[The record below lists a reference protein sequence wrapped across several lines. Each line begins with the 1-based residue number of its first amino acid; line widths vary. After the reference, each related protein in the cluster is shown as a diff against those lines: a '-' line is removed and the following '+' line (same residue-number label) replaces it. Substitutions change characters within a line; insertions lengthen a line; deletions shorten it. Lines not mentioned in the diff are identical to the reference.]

1 MIPNRKGW
9 HYLAVKKL
17 SALLKQIIPKH
28 VGIFYCS
35 NCLHLFRTKSKLESH
50 KHVCESKELCGV
62 VPSQDTILGLNYK
75 TASIIYADL
84 ESLIK
89 RVDEYKNNFSGGT
102 FSVFDMDI

>member
-1 MIPNRKGW
+1 M
-9 HYLAVKKL
+9 
-17 SALLKQIIPKH
+17 
-28 VGIFYCS
+28 
-35 NCLHLFRTKSKLESH
+35 FRTKSKLESH
-50 KHVCESKELCGV
+50 KHVCESKKLCGV

-102 FSVFDMDI
+102 FSVFDMDIWWCRKQRSCIQSKKLRGKNFESLGEHA